1 MVRVYK
7 MMQYIRNFL
16 ISMWKN
22 IKFSME
28 LAGTARAAD
37 QLRRMGYYKE
47 AENMNQKIRE
57 MISTR

>member
-1 MVRVYK
+1 